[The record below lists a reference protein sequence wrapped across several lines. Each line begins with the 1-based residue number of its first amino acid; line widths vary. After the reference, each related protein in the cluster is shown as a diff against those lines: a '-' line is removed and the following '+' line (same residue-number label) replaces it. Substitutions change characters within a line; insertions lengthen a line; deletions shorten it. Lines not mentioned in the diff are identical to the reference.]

1 MQAALDL
8 LADLM
13 TSSRECLREGL
24 ELLVRLTFALEPQ
37 QEFKWRAQPE
47 AIIRH
52 VLTSAHADAET
63 AQGTPGLSISV
74 SEYDADRI
82 SSLLLSGFA
91 LGQVVMLELCNA
103 ANLHTCSHFA
113 TQDPT

>member
-24 ELLVRLTFALEPQ
+24 VLLVRLTFALEPQ

-52 VLTSAHADAET
+52 ASPFPCADTEAGQIEQQLGMFVLIKRDPKILHPVT
-63 AQGTPGLSISV
+63 LWKC
-74 SEYDADRI
+74 RI
-82 SSLLLSGFA
+82 RCCDSLKMIYTNGSLLPP
-91 LGQVVMLELCNA
+91 QML
-103 ANLHTCSHFA
+103 
-113 TQDPT
+113 

>member
-24 ELLVRLTFALEPQ
+24 VLLVRLTFALEPQ

-47 AIIRH
+47 AIIRR
-52 VLTSAHADAET
+52 VPLYPCDS
-63 AQGTPGLSISV
+63 
-74 SEYDADRI
+74 
-82 SSLLLSGFA
+82 
-91 LGQVVMLELCNA
+91 
-103 ANLHTCSHFA
+103 
-113 TQDPT
+113 